1 MLDVINRLLTVEADL
16 VVTVTSPHDR
26 RRPGNEEDRIRLRN
40 LVAEARARVLDRW
53 SPRRARRLLEHLDQA
68 AASAELLTGA
78 HGVVLVATAE
88 GGEAHRLPF
97 PVREAVA
104 LASTPATRF
113 LLQGLRRSPR
123 YRVLVLSDRAARLF
137 EGVRD
142 EILEIR
148 NAGFPMWADIVPRD
162 RRAVAGPFARSRG
175 RDDKERWRNFYRS
188 VDRAL
193 SEINRDDPLPLVLM
207 GVKRSTALFE
217 AVSRNNEAVIAR
229 IGGAFEQAS
238 LHEIGTAVWPT
249 LREFLRWRRRQA
261 VHDLSAAMPS
271 GRAVTGIDEVWQLGR
286 QGRGHLLVVEETFR
300 ADPASEVDG
309 RLVPAG
315 TDRDAPIMDDPVDE
329 LIEEIVRAGGDV
341 EFVANGALA
350 DAGRIGLILRGS

>member
-16 VVTVTSPHDR
+16 VVTVTCPYDR
-26 RRPGNEEDRIRLRN
+26 RRPGNDEDRIRLRN
-40 LVAEARARVLDRW
+40 LVSEARARVLDRW
-53 SPRRARRLLEHLDQA
+53 GPKASRRLLEHLDES
-68 AASAELLTGA
+68 AASAERLTGA
-78 HGVVLVATAE
+78 HGAVLVATSD

-137 EGVRD
+137 EGIRD
-142 EILEIR
+142 ELLEVR
-148 NAGFPMWADIVPRD
+148 NAGFPVWADIVRRD
-162 RRAVAGPFARSRG
+162 RRAVAGPFARKRG
-175 RDDKERWRNFYRS
+175 RDDQERWRNFYRRI
-188 VDRAL
+188 DRAL

-207 GVKRSTALFE
+207 GVKRSTALFQ

-229 IGGAFEQAS
+229 IDGAFEQAR
-238 LHEIGTAVWPT
+238 LHEIRTAVWPT

-261 VHDLSAAMPS
+261 VKDLTAAIPA
-271 GRAVTGIDEVWQLGR
+271 GKAVTGIDEAWQLGR
-286 QGRGHLLVVEETFR
+286 QGRGHLLVVEEAFR
-300 ADPASEVDG
+300 ADPACEVDG

-315 TDRDAPIMDDPVDE
+315 TCGDAPIMEDPVDE
-329 LIEEIVRAGGDV
+329 LIEHVVRAGGSV
-341 EFVANGALA
+341 EFVASGALA
-350 DAGRIGLILRGS
+350 YVGRIGLILRGS